1 MVPDT
6 QPNEADCG
14 GADRVHRTFTL
25 SLMHLSTLSSLSHS
39 VSRLENVESCEK
51 SDFNISI
58 RDVGSGIRGR
68 ARGGGKKKTKI
79 SAATDSS
86 PKYTKTQKFEKRK
99 TKNHVEH

>member
-14 GADRVHRTFTL
+14 GADRVHRTLTL

-58 RDVGSGIRGR
+58 RDVGSGRH
-68 ARGGGKKKTKI
+68 GGGEKKTKI

-86 PKYTKTQKFEKRK
+86 PEV
-99 TKNHVEH
+99 HEDPEV